1 MKKYLP
7 LLLLIVSVLTFAQ
20 QSKPFTIQNAYLD
33 EILSS
38 YDEASFA
45 SFDLEDSTWRQQA
58 VKKLTAVSN
67 VQETSFLK
75 TAMVLHMLKYKLG
88 DDVFQSGLNAYKDYL
103 LAENTTADILDFQFY
118 LENESGVALT
128 RFFNDW
134 FKAKGHPSY
143 EISWFQKEG
152 GQEISFSVSQKQ
164 SDHSV
169 SFFEL
174 PVPIELIGSKGETQL
189 VRLELSDNKQ
199 TFNAVIPFKVVRVDI
214 DPHAQLI
221 SANNTSKIGIDQELL
236 NEEISLYPNP
246 VADYIQIQNASE
258 AIVEKVS
265 IFNMLGKLVLEAKDP
280 ISAID
285 LKELSLGMHLVKIE
299 TSQGTLHKTIL
310 KK

>member
-7 LLLLIVSVLTFAQ
+7 LLLLFVSVLSFAQ

-38 YDEASFA
+38 YEEQTFTA
-45 SFDLEDSTWRQQA
+45 FDLDDTAWRQQA
-58 VKKLTAVSN
+58 VSRLTLVSN
-67 VQETSFLK
+67 IQETSFLK

-88 DDVFQSGLNAYKDYL
+88 DAVFLRALENYKNYL
-103 LAENTTADILDFQFY
+103 DSENKGADILDFQFY

-134 FKAKGHPSY
+134 FKSKGHPSY

-152 GQEISFSVSQKQ
+152 GQEISFTVSQKQ

-174 PVPIELIGSKGETQL
+174 PVPIELIGSNGESQL

-199 TFNAVIPFKVVRVDI
+199 TFTAAIPFKVLRVDI

-221 SANNTSKIGIDQELL
+221 SNNNTSKIGIDQEVL

-246 VADYIQIQNASE
+246 VADYIRIQNASE
-258 AIVEKVS
+258 AVVEKVS
-265 IFNMLGKLVLEAKDP
+265 IFNMLGKLVLESTDP
-280 ISAID
+280 LSSID